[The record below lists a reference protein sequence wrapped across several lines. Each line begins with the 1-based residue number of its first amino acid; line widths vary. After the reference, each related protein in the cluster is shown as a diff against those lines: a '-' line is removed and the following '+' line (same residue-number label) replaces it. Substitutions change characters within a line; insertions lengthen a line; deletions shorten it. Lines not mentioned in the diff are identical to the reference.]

1 MQPKGEMLKTIEKN
15 YQAQIQDLNENHNR
29 EIEILEEKL
38 RKNEKDQANLNEKM
52 LLDSHG
58 KWGNQYLNEKKFNDM
73 LENEKQL
80 TKEIQEL
87 KGENE
92 RMQREFYKQ
101 QELDRETVKQKMY
114 EVENK
119 AKVNL

>member
-1 MQPKGEMLKTIEKN
+1 MLKTIEKN
-15 YQAQIQDLNENHNR
+15 YRAQIQDLNENHNR

-87 KGENE
+87 KSENE

-101 QELDRETVKQKMY
+101 QELDREAVK
-114 EVENK
+114 
-119 AKVNL
+119 

>member
-1 MQPKGEMLKTIEKN
+1 MLNTIEKN
-15 YQAQIQDLNENHNR
+15 YQAKIQDLNENHNR

-87 KGENE
+87 KSENE

-101 QELDRETVKQKMY
+101 QELDREAVK
-114 EVENK
+114 
-119 AKVNL
+119 

>member
-1 MQPKGEMLKTIEKN
+1 MLKTIEKN

-87 KGENE
+87 KSENE

-101 QELDRETVKQKMY
+101 QELDREAVK
-114 EVENK
+114 
-119 AKVNL
+119 

>member
-1 MQPKGEMLKTIEKN
+1 MLPIGEMLKTIEKN

-87 KGENE
+87 KSENE

-101 QELDRETVKQKMY
+101 QELDREAVK
-114 EVENK
+114 
-119 AKVNL
+119 

>member
-1 MQPKGEMLKTIEKN
+1 MLKTIEKN